1 MDINQI
7 LFLVAVL
14 NLAGDLY
21 NILRFRR
28 QIPGWVLP
36 ANILAL
42 VICIAV
48 RIWLPSEAGLAAIIV
63 LACYILAIKIQT
75 RSRTAFTSPPSPA
88 TKLLIAANVAAYGF
102 QIYRGAFASS
112 FELVR
117 AGALYTPLLEL
128 GEWWRLF
135 SAQFLHW
142 GLPHLALNMMGLW
155 FLGPTVEAIVGSF
168 RFMLAYLLC
177 GAGGMAVAWTIS
189 YMGSDPR
196 PLILLGAS
204 ASVLGLVGLQAAY
217 SLKAYRYSG
226 SLVAKA
232 QLTSMT
238 QIIVL
243 QAIFDWMVPQVSS
256 TAHLG
261 GAVSGFLLG
270 MFVVRPRRQRVE
282 VLGA

>member
-7 LFLVAVL
+7 LFLIAVL

-21 NILRFRR
+21 NILKFRH
-28 QIPGWVLP
+28 QIPGWMLP
-36 ANILAL
+36 ANIVAL
-42 VICIAV
+42 CVCIAV
-48 RIWLPSEAGLAAIIV
+48 RILLPSEAGLVAIIV
-63 LACYILAIKIQT
+63 LACYILAIKLQT
-75 RSRTAFTSPPSPA
+75 RSRAQLANLPSPA
-88 TKLLIAANVAAYGF
+88 TKLLIAANVLAYGF
-102 QIYRGAFASS
+102 QVYRGALDSS
-112 FELVR
+112 FELIRV
-117 AGALYTPLLEL
+117 GALYTPLLEL

-142 GLPHLALNMMGLW
+142 GLAHLALNMMGLW
-155 FLGPTVEAIVGSF
+155 FLGPTVEAIVGSV
-168 RFMLAYLLC
+168 RFTLAYLLC
-177 GAGGMAVAWTIS
+177 GAGGMAVAWGIS
-189 YMGSDPR
+189 YMSPDPR

-232 QLTSMT
+232 QLASMT

-256 TAHLG
+256 TAHMG

-270 MFVVRPRRQRVE
+270 MFVVRPRRRRVE
-282 VLGA
+282 VMGV